1 MPDFSEVCAIIYA
14 ENLNERV
21 NTWCQKIGKRHVCL
35 ISIHANAA
43 GNGRQWMIA
52 RGWCCYTSRGQTAG
66 DRLATSLY
74 EAASLY
80 LPGIIDLHVRGI
92 ISYVKG

>member
-1 MPDFSEVCAIIYA
+1 MPKISKIFSIKMPNFSEVCAILYA
-14 ENLNERV
+14 ENLN
-21 NTWCQKIGKRHVCL
+21 
-35 ISIHANAA
+35 
-43 GNGRQWMIA
+43 
-52 RGWCCYTSRGQTAG
+52 

>member
-1 MPDFSEVCAIIYA
+1 MPNFSEVCAILYA
-14 ENLNERV
+14 ENLN
-21 NTWCQKIGKRHVCL
+21 
-35 ISIHANAA
+35 
-43 GNGRQWMIA
+43 
-52 RGWCCYTSRGQTAG
+52 